1 MKILFF
7 FCDML
12 RPDKVENGQV
22 YDIFRRLGGKWY
34 TSAYTPTPETPR
46 AMAAFYTG
54 LYPAKNGCIK
64 RGMWPYYFQNPDL
77 ENIFS
82 LLAKQGYKNYYYASP
97 YSFSPKEGIVPKGF
111 DQYAEIVFD
120 YKTLVEKV
128 LADKSEN
135 LCVYAGFDDY
145 HDAVD
150 IYSCGSV
157 VSRDEADG
165 VGQKHL
171 KACMEQLLDAAGSGF
186 FDKIVI
192 FSDHGC
198 MLKGD
203 GIKNGD
209 KLAYVSPIRTGI
221 TLFIHSRGDSQVTKE
236 SGLVSL
242 LDIFPTAAGWAGK
255 GVECDGVSLD
265 DLSKK
270 RGLVV
275 EDIYHYRGV
284 DKFLYSTYDLW
295 AYISDEFYYIETIG
309 GNQRLYKCIDSV
321 WSEVPAGQYGPE
333 IEAFRREIAAKS
345 CFYSR
350 NTSGYKLIEAKE
362 KAVGNELLF
371 KTDAQFGPKYG
382 SNGRRIRY
390 TDGSGFDKTPAM
402 RIRRKLADI
411 GYQLQRI
418 GSVLGKELK
427 ELFKLF

>member
-12 RPDKVENGQV
+12 RPDKVEGGQV
-22 YDIFRRLGGKWY
+22 YDIFKRLGGTWY
-34 TSAYTPTPETPR
+34 TNAYTPTPETPR
-46 AMAAFYTG
+46 AMAVFYTG

-64 RGMWPYYFQNPDL
+64 RGMWPYYFQIPDL

-82 LLAKQGYKNYYYASP
+82 LLLKQGYKNYYYASP
-97 YSFSPKEGIVPKGF
+97 YSFSPREGIVPKGF
-111 DQYAEIVFD
+111 DQYAELVFD

-128 LADKSEN
+128 HADKSDN

-157 VSRDEADG
+157 VSRDKADR
-165 VGQKHL
+165 VGQTHL
-171 KACMEQLLDAAGSGF
+171 KACMEQLLDAAGSDF
-186 FDKIVI
+186 FDKIII

-209 KLAYVSPIRTGI
+209 KLAYISPIRTGI
-221 TLFIHSRGDSQVTKE
+221 TLFVHSKGDKKIEKVFRT
-236 SGLVSL
+236 VSL
-242 LDIFPTAAGWAGK
+242 LDIFPTVAQWVGK
-255 GVECDGVSLD
+255 IADCDGIPLD
-265 DLSKK
+265 SDAK
-270 RGLVV
+270 RNLVV

-284 DKFLYSTYDLW
+284 DRFIYSTYNLW
-295 AYISDEFYYIETIG
+295 AFISDEFYYIETIE
-309 GNQRLYKCIDSV
+309 GNQRLYKCVDSV
-321 WSEVPAGQYGPE
+321 WNQVPVGQYSSE
-333 IEAFRREIAAKS
+333 IESFRYEIASKS
-345 CFYSR
+345 CFYTQ
-350 NTSGYKLIEAKE
+350 NTSGYKLIAAKDR
-362 KAVGNELLF
+362 AVGNELMF
-371 KTDAQFGPKYG
+371 KTDALFGSKYG

-390 TDGSGFDKTPAM
+390 TDGSSFNKTPAM

-411 GYQLQRI
+411 GYQWQHMASMI
-418 GSVLGKELK
+418 KTELK

>member
-12 RPDKVENGQV
+12 RPDKVEKGPV
-22 YDIFRRLGGKWY
+22 YDIFKELGGKWY
-34 TSAYTPTPETPR
+34 TDAYTPTPETPR

-64 RGMWPYYFQNPDL
+64 RGMWPYYFQKPEL

-111 DQYAEIVFD
+111 DRYAEIVFD
-120 YKTLVEKV
+120 YKDLIGKALT
-128 LADKSEN
+128 DKSEN

-150 IYSCGSV
+150 FYSCGSV
-157 VSRDEADG
+157 VSHDEADT
-165 VGQKHL
+165 VGQTKL
-171 KACMEQLLDAAGSGF
+171 KSCMEQLLDAAGDGF

-198 MLKGD
+198 MLKSD
-203 GIKNGD
+203 GIKQGD
-209 KLAYVSPIRTGI
+209 KLAYVSPVRTGI
-221 TLFIHSRGDSQVTKE
+221 TLFVHEKDDSQVTKE
-236 SGLVSL
+236 AGVVSL
-242 LDIFPTAAGWAGK
+242 LDIFPTVAEWLGQS
-255 GVECDGVSLD
+255 VECDGIPLQD
-265 DLSKK
+265 MNQA
-270 RGLVV
+270 RQLVV

-284 DKFLYSTYDLW
+284 DRFLYSTYDLW
-295 AYISDEFYYIETIG
+295 AYISDQFYYIETLEG
-309 GNQRLYKCIDSV
+309 DRRLYKCVDSA
-321 WSEVPAGQYGPE
+321 WIEVPAAQYEAE
-333 IEAFRREIAAKS
+333 IEGFKREIGAKS
-345 CFYSR
+345 CFYSQ

-371 KTDAQFGPKYG
+371 KSDAPWGTKYA
-382 SNGRRIRY
+382 STGRRAFY
-390 TDGSGFDKTPAM
+390 TDGTGFNKTPAM
-402 RIRRKLADI
+402 RIQRKLADI
-411 GYQLQRI
+411 GYQMRRI

>member
-1 MKILFF
+1 MRILFF

-12 RPDKVENGQV
+12 RPDKVEEGQV
-22 YDIFRRLGGKWY
+22 YDIFRRLGGTWY
-34 TSAYTPTPETPR
+34 TNAYTPAPETPR

-54 LYPAKNGCIK
+54 HYPAKNGCIK
-64 RGMWPYYFQNPDL
+64 RGMWPYYFQDPDSG
-77 ENIFS
+77 NIFS

-111 DQYAEIVFD
+111 DQYAELVFD
-120 YKTLVEKV
+120 YKTLVEKAV
-128 LADKSEN
+128 ADRSEN

-165 VGQKHL
+165 VGQTHL
-171 KACMEQLLDAAGSGF
+171 KCCMEQLLDSVGNEF

-203 GIKNGD
+203 GIKSGD
-209 KLAYVSPIRTGI
+209 MLAYVSPVRTGI
-221 TLFIHSRGDSQVTKE
+221 TLFIHDKGAAQVTRE
-236 SGLVSL
+236 TRMVSL
-242 LDIFPTAAGWAGK
+242 LDIFPTVAGWAGQSA
-255 GVECDGVSLD
+255 ECDGIPLD
-265 DLSKK
+265 SDAK
-270 RGLVV
+270 RHLVV

-284 DKFLYSTYDLW
+284 DKFLCSTYNLW
-295 AYISDEFYYIETIG
+295 AFISDEFYYIETIE
-309 GNQRLYKCIDSV
+309 GNQRLYKRIDSV
-321 WSEVPAGQYGPE
+321 WQEVPAGQYSTE
-333 IEAFRREIAAKS
+333 IEVFRREIASKS
-345 CFYSR
+345 CFYSQ
-350 NTSGYKLIEAKE
+350 NTRGYKLIEAKE

-411 GYQLQRI
+411 GYQWSHLC
-418 GSVLGKELK
+418 SVLKTELK

>member
-1 MKILFF
+1 MRILFF

-12 RPDKVENGQV
+12 RPDKVEKGAV
-22 YDIFRRLGGKWY
+22 YDIFRRLGGTWY
-34 TSAYTPTPETPR
+34 TNAYTPTPETPR

-82 LLAKQGYKNYYYASP
+82 LLAKQGYKSYYYASP
-97 YSFSPKEGIVPKGF
+97 YSFSPKEGIVPRGF
-111 DQYAEIVFD
+111 DQYAELVFD
-120 YKTLVEKV
+120 YKTLVEKTI
-128 LADKSEN
+128 ADKSDN

-165 VGQKHL
+165 VGQAHL
-171 KACMEQLLDAAGSGF
+171 KACMEQLLDAAGSSF
-186 FDKIVI
+186 FDKIII

-198 MLKGD
+198 MLKSD

-221 TLFIHSRGDSQVTKE
+221 TLFVHDKGAAQVTRE
-236 SGLVSL
+236 PLMVSL
-242 LDIFPTAAGWAGK
+242 LDIFPTVAGWTGQHA
-255 GVECDGVSLD
+255 ECDGISLD
-265 DLSKK
+265 SDAK
-270 RGLVV
+270 RHLVV

-284 DKFLYSTYDLW
+284 DRFIYSTYNLW
-295 AYISDEFYYIETIG
+295 AFIGDEFYYIETIEG
-309 GNQRLYKCIDSV
+309 DQRLYKCIDSV
-321 WSEVPAGQYGPE
+321 WNQVPIGQYVAE
-333 IEAFRREIAAKS
+333 VEAFRQEIASKS

-350 NTSGYKLIEAKE
+350 NTQGYKLIAEKE

-371 KTDAQFGPKYG
+371 RTDAQFGSKY
-382 SNGRRIRY
+382 SSAGRRIRY
-390 TDGSGFDKTPAM
+390 TDGGGFDKTPAM

-411 GYQLQRI
+411 GYQWQHLA
-418 GSVLGKELK
+418 GVMKSELK

>member
-1 MKILFF
+1 MRILFF

-12 RPDKVENGQV
+12 RPDKVENGAV
-22 YDIFRRLGGKWY
+22 YDIFKRLGGTWY
-34 TSAYTPTPETPR
+34 TNAYTPAPETPR

-54 LYPAKNGCIK
+54 LYPAKNGCLK

-111 DQYAEIVFD
+111 DRYAEIVFD
-120 YKTLVEKV
+120 YKTLVEKA
-128 LADKSEN
+128 LADKGDN

-165 VGQKHL
+165 VGQTHL
-171 KACMEQLLDAAGSGF
+171 KACMEQLLDAAGSDF
-186 FDKIVI
+186 FDKIII

-203 GIKNGD
+203 GIKNRD
-209 KLAYVSPIRTGI
+209 KLAYVSPVRTGI
-221 TLFIHSRGDSQVTKE
+221 TLFIHDKGAAQVTKE
-236 SGLVSL
+236 TRMVSL
-242 LDIFPTAAGWAGK
+242 LDIFPTVAGWVGQS
-255 GVECDGVSLD
+255 VECDGITLD
-265 DLSKK
+265 SDAK
-270 RGLVV
+270 RNLVV

-295 AYISDEFYYIETIG
+295 AYISDDFYYIETLDG
-309 GNQRLYKCIDSV
+309 KGRLYKCRDSL
-321 WSEVPAGQYGPE
+321 WSEVPVGQYGSE
-333 IEAFRREIAAKS
+333 IEGFRKEIVSKS
-345 CFYSR
+345 CFYSQ
-350 NTSGYKLIEAKE
+350 NTTGYKLIETKE
-362 KAVGNELLF
+362 KAMGNELLF
-371 KTDAQFGPKYG
+371 KTDAQFGSKYG

-390 TDGSGFDKTPAM
+390 TDGSGFDKTLAM
-402 RIRRKLADI
+402 RISRKLADI
-411 GYQLQRI
+411 GYQCQHMA
-418 GSVLGKELK
+418 SVMKVEFKEF
-427 ELFKLF
+427 FKIF